1 MNFSKLPSWTWT
13 AGGLGLALAAGVMIG
28 RVSAPGAEAGSAG
41 ESLASG
47 KSGGRDSRG
56 GLSSEERSARSRE
69 SARSSKS
76 GASEQDLSKILSS
89 TNRLERTEK
98 LLAYLD
104 RLPVEQFASVYEQL
118 RLSPSTKVLGSER
131 SLVLQAWADRDPL
144 SAIGFLQQNGAED
157 WERETAV
164 STWASKDP
172 QAAFA
177 WAATA
182 KDEGGGDV
190 NNWILGAARGIAMTN
205 PELARDYLSQME
217 GETRDR
223 ALRDMQPY
231 VAQYGFDYASNW
243 VSAISDEGLR
253 SQASRSMARSL
264 AELDPAQAGKWNAAI
279 ADVKTRRDVSET
291 VSDAW
296 AKTDLA
302 AARKWVEGLPEDTR
316 TEAAE
321 GIARNYAQQDPVAAA
336 QWLSGLGNNPDLD
349 GARRILIEE
358 SFRSSPQQSLDFV
371 ATLSD
376 QKSREGYYYRYVS
389 GWMKQ
394 DADAARTWV
403 SRNTATLP
411 ASLVERISR
420 Q

>member
-1 MNFSKLPSWTWT
+1 MSFPKLPSW
-13 AGGLGLALAAGVMIG
+13 ALSVGGLALALGAGVMIG
-28 RVSAPGAEAGSAG
+28 RVSAPVAGAGVSS

-56 GLSSEERSARSRE
+56 GSTSEERSARSRE

-76 GASEQDLSKILSS
+76 GSSEQDLSKILSS

-104 RLPVEQFASVYEQL
+104 RLPTDQFASVYEEM
-118 RLSPSTKVLGSER
+118 RNSPSAKLQGSER

-144 SAIGFLQQNGAED
+144 TALGFLQQNGAED

-164 STWASKDP
+164 STWAAKDP

-182 KDEGGGDV
+182 PDEGDV
-190 NNWILGAARGIAMTN
+190 NNWMLGAARGIAMTN

-217 GETRDR
+217 GKTRDQ

-231 VAQYGFDYASNW
+231 VTQYGFDYASNW
-243 VSAISDEGLR
+243 LANISDEGLKG
-253 SQASRSMARSL
+253 QASRTMARSL
-264 AELDPAQAGKWNAAI
+264 TELDPAQAGAWNAAI
-279 ADVKTRRDVSET
+279 ADTETRRDISET

-302 AARKWVEGLPEDTR
+302 AARKWVEGLPENTR

-321 GIARNYAQQDPVAAA
+321 GIARHYAQQDPVAAA
-336 QWLSGLGNNPDLD
+336 QWLAGLGNNPDLD
-349 GARRILIEE
+349 GARRIFIDE

-371 ATLSD
+371 ANLAD
-376 QKSREGYYYRYVS
+376 PKAREGYYWRYV
-389 GWMKQ
+389 GTWMKQ
-394 DADAARTWV
+394 DAQAARTWV
-403 SRNTATLP
+403 ARNTATLP
-411 ASLVERISR
+411 APLVERMSR

>member
-28 RVSAPGAEAGSAG
+28 RVSAPGADAGAARESQAG
-41 ESLASG
+41 G

-56 GLSSEERSARSRE
+56 GLTGDERSARSRE
-69 SARSSKS
+69 SARAKS
-76 GASEQDLSKILSS
+76 GTTEQDLAKILSS
-89 TNRLERTEK
+89 PNRLERTEK

-104 RLPVEQFASVYEQL
+104 RLPTDQFAAVYDQL
-118 RLSPSTKVLGSER
+118 RNSPSAKLQGSER

-144 SAIGFLQQNGAED
+144 MALGFLQEKGAED

-177 WAATA
+177 WASAA
-182 KDEGGGDV
+182 SDEGDV
-190 NNWILGAARGIAMTN
+190 NNWLLGAARGIAMTN

-217 GETRDR
+217 GETRNR

-231 VAQYGFDYASNW
+231 VAQYGFDYASAW
-243 VSAISDEGLR
+243 VTSISDEGLR
-253 SQASRSMARSL
+253 GQASRTMARSL
-264 AELDPAQAGKWNAAI
+264 TELNPAQAAAWNAAI
-279 ADVKTRRDVSET
+279 TDTETRRDVSET

-296 AKTDLA
+296 AKTDLV
-302 AARKWVEGLPEDTR
+302 AARKWVEGLPENTR

-321 GIARNYAQQDPVAAA
+321 GIARNYAQQDPAAA
-336 QWLSGLGNNPDLD
+336 AKWLTGLGNNPDLD
-349 GARRILIEE
+349 GARRIFIDE
-358 SFRSSPQQSLDFV
+358 SFSASPQQSLDFV
-371 ATLSD
+371 SNLAD
-376 QKSREGYYYRYVS
+376 AKSREGYYWRYVS
-389 GWMKQ
+389 TWMKQ
-394 DADAARTWV
+394 DANAARTWV
-403 SRNTATLP
+403 ARNTATLP
-411 ASLVERISR
+411 VPLVERVSR

>member
-1 MNFSKLPSWTWT
+1 MDFSKLPSWTWSV
-13 AGGLGLALAAGVMIG
+13 GGLALALGAGVMIG
-28 RVSAPGAEAGSAG
+28 RVSAPGPEAGGSR
-41 ESLASG
+41 ESQTAG

-56 GLSSEERSARSRE
+56 GSLGEERTARSRE
-69 SARSSKS
+69 STRSAKS
-76 GASEQDLSKILSS
+76 GNSEQDLSKILSS

-104 RLPVEQFASVYEQL
+104 RLPTEQFAAVYEEM
-118 RLSPSTKVLGSER
+118 RNSPSAKLQGSER

-144 SAIGFLQQNGAED
+144 TALGFLQQGGAED

-164 STWASKDP
+164 STWAAKDP

-182 KDEGGGDV
+182 KDEGDV
-190 NNWILGAARGIAMTN
+190 NNWMLGAARGIALTN

-217 GETRDR
+217 GKTRDQ

-231 VAQYGFDYASNW
+231 VTQYGFDYASNW
-243 VSAISDEGLR
+243 VGNISDEGLR
-253 SQASRSMARSL
+253 SQASRTLARSL
-264 AELDPAQAGKWNAAI
+264 TELDPAQAGAWNAAI
-279 ADVKTRRDVSET
+279 TDTDTRRDVSET
-291 VSDAW
+291 VADAW
-296 AKTDLA
+296 ARTDLA
-302 AARKWVEGLPEDTR
+302 SARKWVEGLPENTR

-321 GIARNYAQQDPVAAA
+321 GVARHYAQQDPAAAA

-349 GARRILIEE
+349 GARRIFIDE

-371 ATLSD
+371 ANLSD
-376 QKSREGYYYRYVS
+376 ARAREGYYWRYVNS
-389 GWMKQ
+389 WMRQ
-394 DADAARTWV
+394 DANAAKTWV
-403 SRNTATLP
+403 ARNTAVLP
-411 ASLVERISR
+411 APLVERMSR

>member
-28 RVSAPGAEAGSAG
+28 RVSAPGADAGSSG
-41 ESLASG
+41 ESSLASG
-47 KSGGRDSRG
+47 KSSGRESRG

-104 RLPVEQFASVYEQL
+104 RLPTEQFASVYDQL
-118 RLSPSTKVLGSER
+118 RSSPSAKLQGSER

-144 SAIGFLQQNGAED
+144 SALGFLQQNGAED

-164 STWASKDP
+164 STWAANDP

-182 KDEGGGDV
+182 KDEGDV
-190 NNWILGAARGIAMTN
+190 NNWMLGAARGIAMTN

-223 ALRDMQPY
+223 ALREMQPY

-243 VSAISDEGLR
+243 LSAISDEGLR
-253 SQASRSMARSL
+253 GQASRSMARSL

-279 ADVKTRRDVSET
+279 ADVNTRRDVSET

-321 GIARNYAQQDPVAAA
+321 GIARHYAQQDPVAAA

-376 QKSREGYYYRYVS
+376 QKSREGYYWRYVS

-394 DADAARTWV
+394 DANAARTWV
-403 SRNTATLP
+403 ARNTATLP
-411 ASLVERISR
+411 ASLVERMSR

>member
-13 AGGLGLALAAGVMIG
+13 AGGLGLALAAGIMIG
-28 RVSAPGAEAGSAG
+28 RVSAPAPEPTGSRDSQSAG
-41 ESLASG
+41 
-47 KSGGRDSRG
+47 KSSARDSRG
-56 GLSSEERSARSRE
+56 SSGAEERSARSRE

-104 RLPVEQFASVYEQL
+104 RLPTEQFASVYEEM
-118 RLSPSTKVLGSER
+118 RNSPSAKLQGSER

-144 SAIGFLQQNGAED
+144 TALGFLQQNGAED

-177 WAATA
+177 WAGKAV
-182 KDEGGGDV
+182 DEGDV
-190 NNWILGAARGIAMTN
+190 NNWLLGATRGIAMTN
-205 PELARDYLSQME
+205 PELARDYLSQLE
-217 GETRDR
+217 GRTRDQ

-231 VAQYGFDYASNW
+231 VTQYGFDYASNW
-243 VSAISDEGLR
+243 VSNMADEGLR
-253 SQASRSMARSL
+253 GQASRTLARSL
-264 AELDPAQAGKWNAAI
+264 AELDPAQAGAWNAAI
-279 ADVKTRRDVSET
+279 ADTETRRDVSET
-291 VSDAW
+291 VADAW
-296 AKTDLA
+296 AKTDLTS
-302 AARKWVEGLPEDTR
+302 ARKWVEGLPENTR

-321 GIARNYAQQDPVAAA
+321 GVARHYAQQDPAAAA
-336 QWLSGLGNNPDLD
+336 QWLAGLGNNPDLD
-349 GARRILIEE
+349 GARRIFIDE

-371 ATLSD
+371 ANLSD
-376 QKSREGYYYRYVS
+376 ARAREGYYWRYVNT
-389 GWMKQ
+389 WMKQ
-394 DADAARTWV
+394 DANAARTWV
-403 SRNTATLP
+403 ARNTAALP
-411 ASLVERISR
+411 APLVERMSR